1 MHHALHSSAL
11 WQTVLVVTVSK
22 AIRVMSRWP
31 IGPWVVGAQPSW
43 LGAPPPPCF
52 GRWQRDPPDGGVS
65 INHLGYPAYICT
77 PLCTSINQSI
87 HSLQSTLLTWYHE
100 LGFLPCSFR
109 CHSAPFRLRP
119 QPCAPAI
126 CRCIHHGWDPP
137 FLPARRRP
145 NW

>member
-52 GRWQRDPPDGGVS
+52 GRWRRDPPNGGVS
-65 INHLGYPAYICT
+65 INHLGYLAYICT

-87 HSLQSTLLTWYHE
+87 HSLQSTLLTVTMSPTFYYYNHGLE
-100 LGFLPCSFR
+100 LWAVEI
-109 CHSAPFRLRP
+109 SAEV
-119 QPCAPAI
+119 
-126 CRCIHHGWDPP
+126 
-137 FLPARRRP
+137 
-145 NW
+145 